1 MRTTLT
7 ASLLAAAL
15 AALPGCVDAASPESA
30 PDLGKY
36 FTERAQNGTI
46 QARLDGQR
54 LFGATIDVALSGDGS
69 YVGHL
74 GTRVVDLRTEEGKVK
89 GIIGTQP
96 TELYVQPEGEG
107 IRIRGLFAGSL
118 GTLDVTPS
126 VISGKV
132 GRCSYDLKRRGTAAV
147 WYSGQKVCG
156 NGRMPQLADV
166 AVPSELDA
174 RPPEQRAMLVA
185 LFLGAEV
192 G

>member
-1 MRTTLT
+1 MRTTFT

-15 AALPGCVDAASPESA
+15 ACVTGCADAASPESA
-30 PDLGKY
+30 PDFGKY

-54 LFGATIDVALSGDGS
+54 LFGPTIDVALSGDGS

-74 GTRVVDLRTEEGKVK
+74 GARVVDLRTEEGKVK
-89 GIIGTQP
+89 GIVGTQP

-126 VISGKV
+126 VISGTV
-132 GRCSYDLKRRGTAAV
+132 GRCSYDLKRRGTAA

-156 NGRMPQLADV
+156 NGRMPQLADL

-174 RPPEQRAMLVA
+174 RPPEQKAMLVA

>member
-1 MRTTLT
+1 MRIVLM
-7 ASLLAAAL
+7 ASFLAATL
-15 AALPGCVDAASPESA
+15 AGLPGCVDAASPERATDS
-30 PDLGKY
+30 GKY

-46 QARLDGQR
+46 QAKLDGER
-54 LFGATIDVALSGDGS
+54 LFGPTIDVALSGDGS

-74 GTRVVDLRTEEGKVK
+74 GMRVVDLRTEEGKVK
-89 GIIGTQP
+89 GIVGTQP

-126 VISGKV
+126 VISGRV
-132 GRCSYDLKRRGTAAV
+132 GRCSYDLRRRGTAA

-156 NGRMPQLADV
+156 NGRLPQLADL

-174 RPPEQRAMLVA
+174 RPPEQKAMLIA
-185 LFLGAEV
+185 LFLGAEA